1 MIQKKTTVKSKKLGS
16 IVKSVPKSIGEVK
29 FMKDKPENSKSK
41 SNESENQS
49 EETKKDKPIKYSV
62 LTLENCKKGIN
73 KGGVFVGKLI

>member
-1 MIQKKTTVKSKKLGS
+1 MIQKKATVKSKKLGS

-29 FMKDKPENSKSK
+29 FMKDKPENSKS
-41 SNESENQS
+41 NEPENQS

-62 LTLENCKKGIN
+62 LTLDNCKKGIN